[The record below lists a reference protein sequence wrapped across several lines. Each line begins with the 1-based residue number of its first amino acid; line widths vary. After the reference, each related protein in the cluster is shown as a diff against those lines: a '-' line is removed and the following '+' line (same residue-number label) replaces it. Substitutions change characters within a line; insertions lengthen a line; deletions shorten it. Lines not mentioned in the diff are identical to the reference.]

1 MTTSNL
7 FLIYSL
13 FFGSIICRHIWD
25 ARRPGIIC
33 CDRETDVMRNIRRIF
48 VSDIKDIKSSVFLI
62 IICGALCILPALY
75 AWFNIYSNWDPY
87 GSTSGIKIAVASE
100 DEGYTM
106 DDGTYNNVGD
116 TVLDG
121 LRESTSI
128 GWVFLDSE
136 QDAVDGV
143 YAGDYYAAICIDPD
157 FSYKMYNFLNGKV
170 EDPHIEYYNNE
181 KKNGVGTKITDTAAS
196 KVQATV
202 NKAFVDVLVELVFER
217 VNAKAE
223 ELIGEDWADTVI
235 DKMVEMRAKL
245 ADYDR
250 QLGEY
255 AVSTADMSSQ
265 VYADVPGVITAS
277 QGAIASLESVSY
289 ALDDLK
295 LALDDFYTA
304 DATGIVN
311 SQIMEYCRAL
321 TASSAGTIGASSQT
335 LSASAGIF
343 ENLPSIYE
351 GAGGSLASTSVILTQ
366 IRSRVQILEKKMDE
380 LLAKVND
387 PENADKVEMLLH
399 FFMGNAE
406 AYAEFLSEPVHTTTI
421 EVYPVDNYGSA
432 MAPFY
437 TVLALWVG
445 ALVLFAMISPN
456 AENVPGLV
464 EPTALQLYFGRFMI
478 LILMGQIQTA
488 VIVLGDLYLLK
499 IQCLHPLLFW
509 ASSAAINLTF
519 TFLIY
524 SLVLAFGDVGKAIA
538 VVLVVIQIAGSS
550 GTFPIELLP
559 EIFKKIYVFFPF
571 PYAINALRETIA
583 GIYETDLAGYLGELS
598 VFGVVGIGIGLF
610 LRRPFIKINAFMEER
625 MKDTRM
631 M

>member
-1 MTTSNL
+1 MK
-7 FLIYSL
+7 
-13 FFGSIICRHIWD
+13 
-25 ARRPGIIC
+25 
-33 CDRETDVMRNIRRIF
+33 NIFKIF
-48 VSDIKDIKSSVFLI
+48 VSDIRDIKSSVFLI

-87 GSTSGIKIAVASE
+87 GSTSGIRIAVASE

-116 TVLDG
+116 TVVDG
-121 LRESTSI
+121 LKESTSI

-136 QDAVDGV
+136 REAIEGV

-181 KKNGVGTKITDTAAS
+181 KKNGVGTKITDTAATT
-196 KVQATV
+196 VQSTV
-202 NKAFVDVLVELVFER
+202 NKAFVDVLVQLIFER
-217 VNAKAE
+217 INAKAE
-223 ELIGEDWADTVI
+223 EVIGEDWVNTLI
-235 DKMVEMRAKL
+235 DKLTEMRTKL
-245 ADYDR
+245 AVYDR
-250 QLGEY
+250 ELGEY
-255 AVSTADMSSQ
+255 IVSTRRLSDQAYAEIPGAMESSSNAMASMENLSMALDELNMSLQ
-265 VYADVPGVITAS
+265 DFYNADVGGVLDPA
-277 QGAIASLESVSY
+277 LKEYFLNLVSSSSG
-289 ALDDLK
+289 
-295 LALDDFYTA
+295 T
-304 DATGIVN
+304 VN
-311 SQIMEYCRAL
+311 S
-321 TASSAGTIGASSQT
+321 SSRT
-335 LSASAGIF
+335 LQASAGIF
-343 ENLPSIYE
+343 ENLPSMYE
-351 GAGGSLASTSVILTQ
+351 GAAGSLGSTSTILVQ
-366 IRSRVQILEKKMDE
+366 IRSRVQKLEKEMDD
-380 LLAKVND
+380 LLAKVTD
-387 PENADKVEMLLH
+387 PESTDKLQVLIN
-399 FFMGNAE
+399 FFLGNAE
-406 AYAEFLSEPVHTTTI
+406 VYAEFLSEPVRTTTI

-445 ALVLFAMISPN
+445 SLVLFAMISPD

-464 EPTALQLYFGRFMI
+464 RPTPLQLYFGRFII

-488 VIVLGDLYLLK
+488 VIVLGDLYLLG

-509 ASSAAINLTF
+509 ASAAAINLTF

-524 SLVLAFGDVGKAIA
+524 SLVLAFNDVGKAIA

-559 EIFKKIYVFFPF
+559 DIFKKIYVFFPF

-583 GIYETDLAGYLGELS
+583 GIYETDLAKYLAQLS
-598 VFGVVGIGIGLF
+598 MFGFVGFGIGMF
-610 LRRPFIKINAFMEER
+610 LRRPFVRLNIFMEER
-625 MKDTRM
+625 MKDTKM